1 MKELRE
7 KIRHYLEQVT
17 ASPELRL
24 SALDQIVTL
33 ADNDSYK
40 EILCDPS
47 LNLLPIVRDLLY
59 ESIGQMDGL
68 CSLLTRIL
76 WYLSRN
82 QTCCVIISS
91 SKVGILSVLIKIL
104 TEVPNIMERYYFNGM
119 MNIFINMSLAAD
131 CHFELVRPEL
141 GLLSYL
147 RSFILTHHNDVRPVV
162 VLSNFLLTTKSE
174 NVPMVVY
181 TDVMNILMD
190 RLARG
195 GVDPTIWHQRHTGMT
210 SWCLNFFTNLSYFP
224 MSHDVIRNLDQ
235 FTFFYTSC
243 QTGTI
248 EGMKAT
254 VIIGNVYCGDNK
266 HLVNRLL
273 AEHEFIIPLLVDIF
287 DYGIRYNRKRDV
299 VMNVEAM
306 GFQYGETRLRA
317 VISALKNLSI
327 GNENKAAMLKEET
340 RLLSLT
346 LTAIDDFNNDIDYYG
361 VYLRYGVETMGGGG
375 RDFELLQLLL
385 ELLIQLSFYYE
396 NDSSLQEAYER
407 VPDLNAT
414 DILQRLLALPVER
427 NVPVES
433 KHCAALLLSRL
444 L

>member
-7 KIRHYLEQVT
+7 KISHYLEQVT
-17 ASPELRL
+17 TSPELRL
-24 SALDQIVTL
+24 YALDQIVTL
-33 ADNDSYK
+33 ADNDLYK
-40 EILCDPS
+40 ELLCEPS

-68 CSLLTRIL
+68 CSLLIRIL

-82 QTCCVIISS
+82 QACCVIISS
-91 SKVGILSVLIKIL
+91 SKLGVLSVLIKIL
-104 TEVPNIMERYYFNGM
+104 TEVPNVIESYFNGM
-119 MNIFINMSLAAD
+119 MNIFINMSLASP
-131 CHFELVRPEL
+131 CHHELVIPEL
-141 GLLSYL
+141 GLFSFL
-147 RSFILTHHNDVRPVV
+147 RFFLLTHHNDVRPVV

-174 NVPMVVY
+174 NVPIVLY
-181 TDVMNILMD
+181 TNVMNILMD

-195 GVDPTIWHQRHTGMT
+195 GVDPNLWYQRFTGMT

-224 MSHDVIRNLDQ
+224 ISHDVIRNLDQ
-235 FTFFYTSC
+235 FTFFYTLG

-254 VIIGNVYCGDNK
+254 VIIGNVYFNESK
-266 HLVNRLL
+266 RIVNRLL
-273 AEHEFIIPLLVDIF
+273 VEHEFIIPLLVDIF
-287 DYGIRYNRKRDV
+287 DYGIRYDRKRDV
-299 VMNVEAM
+299 VVEVEDM

-317 VISALKNLSI
+317 VISTLKNLSI

-340 RLLSLT
+340 RLLSLA
-346 LTAIDDFNNDIDYYG
+346 LTAIDDFNSNVDSYG
-361 VYLRYGVETMGGGG
+361 IFLRYGVETMGGGG

-385 ELLIQLSFYYE
+385 ELLIQLSFYSE
-396 NDSSLQEAYER
+396 NNLSLQEAYER
-407 VPDLNAT
+407 VPHLNAS

-433 KHCAALLLSRL
+433 KQCAALLLSRL